1 MVLRLSKTPG
11 FAACFCLG
19 LAAAGA
25 AIAPAAADDAIT
37 LVLVGDTGFGGD
49 KQPVHA
55 GRALRHGKPHAF
67 ADLTR
72 HIVGEI
78 DGELAFANLETV
90 VTDRN
95 DLRPRSKAFVF
106 RSHPEAVAHLVSRGF
121 NLFSTANNHVG
132 DYGRAGIEATIAHME
147 ALKSKG
153 VEAAPGVGHDREEA
167 GRPQA
172 FEARGRRLAI
182 SAIGI
187 GPGRT
192 NEPGKSAIPGQM
204 AYSESDDFAE
214 AAERLG
220 AELGYKILSAHY
232 GAELDVTP
240 NAADVKKL
248 RDVAVREAGVDLVV
262 GHHAHVA
269 AGVQEVGGKL
279 IFYGLGN
286 FLHLGTQDMSR
297 NDKCRDY
304 GLVARVH
311 IAQVAGGHLAARAV
325 EVVPITD
332 THLAPRPMEAKQAA
346 RRIAVLNGLARGLDD
361 DQADARGL
369 RFVTQA
375 DGSGLYCF
383 PDAWLEPG
391 RIGKL
396 CRGWGKRAAE
406 LEKVEHRAS
415 CGHVRPRYASDGGSG
430 QRPKP
435 KTSTGDT
442 ILKSLF
448 GF

>member
-1 MVLRLSKTPG
+1 MT
-11 FAACFCLG
+11 AG
-19 LAAAGA
+19 L
-25 AIAPAAADDAIT
+25 APAAADDAIT

-55 GRALRHGKPHAF
+55 TRAMRHGRPYAYP
-67 ADLTR
+67 DLTK
-72 HIVGEI
+72 HIAGEI
-78 DGELAFANLETV
+78 NGDLAFANLETV

-106 RSHPEAVAHLVSRGF
+106 RSHPEGVAHLVSRGF

-132 DYGRAGIEATIAHME
+132 DYGQRGIEATISHLE
-147 ALKSKG
+147 ALKAKG
-153 VEAAPGVGHDREEA
+153 VEAAAGVGRDREEA
-167 GRPQA
+167 GRPQP
-172 FEARGRRLAI
+172 FVARGRRLAI

-192 NEPGKSAIPGQM
+192 NEPGKAAIPGQM

-214 AAERLG
+214 VAERLG
-220 AELGYKILSAHY
+220 AELGYTILSAHY
-232 GAELDVTP
+232 GPELDVTP
-240 NAADVKKL
+240 NAPDVKKL
-248 RDVAVREAGVDLVV
+248 REVAVRKAGIDLVV

-286 FLHLGTQDMSR
+286 FLHLGTQDMAR
-297 NDKCRDY
+297 NDTCRDY

-311 IAQVAGGHLAARAV
+311 LAQVAGGHLAARAV

-332 THLAPRPMEAKQAA
+332 THLAPRPMSPKQAA

-361 DQADARGL
+361 DKADARGL
-369 RFVTQA
+369 RFVTQEN
-375 DGSGLYCF
+375 GSGLYCF
-383 PDAWLEPG
+383 SDAWLEPG

-406 LEKVEHRAS
+406 LAKVKHRAA
-415 CGHVRPRYASDGGSG
+415 CGHVRPRYASDGGTGAG
-430 QRPKP
+430 QRRKPKP
-435 KTSTGDT
+435 STGDT